1 MDKLY
6 LVMPAYNEEANI
18 EDVVRSWYKVLE
30 KTSNDSKL
38 VVADNGSKDRTHLI
52 LDNLKNELPKLE
64 ILSDTRKE
72 HGPKL
77 ISLYNYAIKD
87 NADFVFQTDSDGQT
101 NPDEF
106 IEFWDLRN
114 KYDAVIGN
122 RVKRGDGLLRKNVEN
137 VVCLLL
143 KIIFNVD
150 VPDANAPFRL
160 VKCSLLNKY
169 IDRFKDDYN
178 LPNIMLTTFFKF
190 YNENIIFKEISF
202 KPRLAGKNSIN
213 FSKII
218 KIGIKAIKDFHDFKI
233 NM

>member
-1 MDKLY
+1 
-6 LVMPAYNEEANI
+6 MPAYNEEDNI
-18 EDVVRSWYKVLE
+18 ENVVRSWYKVLE
-30 KTSNDSKL
+30 KTSNNSKL

-52 LDNLKNELPKLE
+52 LENLNKELPKLE
-64 ILSDTRKE
+64 ILKDTRKE

-77 ISLYNYAIKD
+77 ISLYNYAIKN

-122 RVKRGDGLLRKNVEN
+122 RAKREDGIARKIVEN

-150 VPDANAPFRL
+150 VPDANAPFKL
-160 VKCSLLNKY
+160 IKCSLLNKY

-178 LPNIMLTTFFKF
+178 LPNIMLTTFFKY

-213 FSKII
+213 LSKII
-218 KIGIKAIKDFHDFKI
+218 KIGIKAIKDFYNFKI

>member
-6 LVMPAYNEEANI
+6 LVMPAYNEEDNI
-18 EDVVRSWYKVLE
+18 ENVVRSWYKVLE
-30 KTSNDSKL
+30 KTSNNSKL

-52 LDNLKNELPKLE
+52 LENLNKELPKLE
-64 ILSDTRKE
+64 ILKDTRKE

-77 ISLYNYAIKD
+77 ISLYNYAIKN

-122 RVKRGDGLLRKNVEN
+122 RAKREDGIARKIVEN

-150 VPDANAPFRL
+150 VPDANAPFKL
-160 VKCSLLNKY
+160 IKCSLLNKY

-178 LPNIMLTTFFKF
+178 LPNIMLTTFFKY

-213 FSKII
+213 LSKII
-218 KIGIKAIKDFHDFKI
+218 KIGIKAIKDFYNFKI